1 MDIFGA
7 DIPFAG
13 HCGIEALGFSDGRTR
28 LRARARP
35 EHVNN
40 LGIAHGGLICT
51 LLDVAMGTAARC
63 TGSMRPSRLSP
74 VGFAP
79 QDEGLGRSAR
89 LGSLSVTGLNRP
101 LALATSSP
109 SALRTSASQNTI
121 ERPARTTLPSAV
133 SSPRPGERKLAC
145 MSRVMTGSPTVQRAA
160 VPMAMSRS
168 VQISPP

>member
-13 HCGIEALGFSDGRTR
+13 HCGIEPMGFADGRTR

-63 TGSMRPSRLSP
+63 TVGLPVMTLDMQASFLSPGRGELTAEGRVVRAGRSIVFCEAEVRSAEGELVAKASGLFKPVTPKEPSRADLP
-74 VGFAP
+74 
-79 QDEGLGRSAR
+79 
-89 LGSLSVTGLNRP
+89 
-101 LALATSSP
+101 SP
-109 SALRTSASQNTI
+109 SS
-121 ERPARTTLPSAV
+121 
-133 SSPRPGERKLAC
+133 
-145 MSRVMTGSPTVQRAA
+145 
-160 VPMAMSRS
+160 
-168 VQISPP
+168 

>member
-13 HCGIEALGFSDGRTR
+13 HCGIEPIGFADGRTR

-63 TGSMRPSRLSP
+63 TVGLPVMTLDMQASFLSPGRGELTAEGRVVRAGRSPRRAACSSRLRRKSP
-74 VGFAP
+74 VGPTSQAP
-79 QDEGLGRSAR
+79 HPEVRSPK
-89 LGSLSVTGLNRP
+89 G
-101 LALATSSP
+101 
-109 SALRTSASQNTI
+109 
-121 ERPARTTLPSAV
+121 
-133 SSPRPGERKLAC
+133 
-145 MSRVMTGSPTVQRAA
+145 
-160 VPMAMSRS
+160 
-168 VQISPP
+168 